1 MQSMQSFGAVEIFA
15 TEMLIAVHVLF
26 LTQGNIWGDF
36 CRRWDSFIKDTFA
49 F

>member
-26 LTQGNIWGDF
+26 LTQGNIWGISIDVGIH
-36 CRRWDSFIKDTFA
+36 S
-49 F
+49 